1 MKKYLTLTTLLLAIL
16 VAGLAGCGGPKTTLS
31 PEEAQVAQ
39 AISNIPAEYEGAN
52 KNPDMIVGKG
62 TSVSR
67 DMQTAVNKANMQ
79 ATSEIA
85 NFMNSKGVSLR
96 ENVTREDAENDDF
109 EAMFKEAMSQAS
121 SQVIQG
127 AEESFRKIVPEGD
140 KFRAYVVLQLP
151 LGKANKVIFQNLQ
164 KNEELWRMFKDSEQI
179 KEMERKVKEFE
190 ESQKQG

>member
-1 MKKYLTLTTLLLAIL
+1 MKKNLTLITCMLAIL
-16 VAGLAGCGGPKTTLS
+16 FAGLAGCGGQKVILTQ
-31 PEEAQVAQ
+31 EQAQVVQ
-39 AISNIPAEYEGAN
+39 STSGIPVEYEAVN

-62 TSVSR
+62 TSVSK
-67 DMQTAVNKANMQ
+67 DMQTAINKANLQ

-85 NFMNSKGVSLR
+85 NFMNSKAVSLR
-96 ENVTREDAENDDF
+96 ENITREDAENDDF
-109 EAMFKEAMSQAS
+109 EAMYKETISQAS

-127 AEESFRKIVPEGD
+127 AHESFRKVIPEGD

-151 LGKANKVIFQNLQ
+151 IGKANKVLLQNLR
-164 KNEELWRMFKDSEQI
+164 KNEEIWRMFKDSEQI